1 LNAVLDFGQRVA
13 PELLKLKE
21 MANELQ
27 ELQGK
32 TETFRAKIREQER
45 EIQQLRPQVDSLR
58 SRARK
63 AEADCHSQVKQAF
76 KERDQAIRLAEE
88 IPRLRKFEDE
98 LAITRQELQTANGRL
113 SDFSTRVRLTEG
125 ILHLWLY

>member
-1 LNAVLDFGQRVA
+1 MNAVLDFGQRVA

-21 MANELQ
+21 MSNDLQ

-32 TETFRAKIREQER
+32 TETFRVKIREQER

-113 SDFSTRVRLTEG
+113 SDFSTRVRPT
-125 ILHLWLY
+125 

>member
-1 LNAVLDFGQRVA
+1 MNAVLDFGQRVA